1 MTKPSLLDILFSKDE
16 NGDGLDNRSGGFY
29 AREFSVAITKKMR
42 RLLTRGFFRFAK
54 NVSYFLA
61 HISAKA
67 YGGAILTFGLIST
80 LMFFLGL
87 SKDGGIATPII
98 GVAFA
103 SVAIP
108 FLLTDKPIPIMLQD
122 FEPTDYLFFEFFCM
136 KRHTVL
142 EGERKISPFLSV
154 FIGAIPAV
162 LSAFVPLWVIAIVI
176 GIIICVYIGI
186 ESPEF
191 LFLAS
196 IAFLPYM
203 SLVPKSENIL
213 AVTLILVV
221 LSFAAKFLY
230 GKRVLYIEQYDIF
243 IIAMLVF
250 VLISGIFVKG
260 TQSFSGSVRMI
271 VFAIGYPLAGNL
283 ITNRR
288 LADRV
293 ANTIV
298 IPGAIAGLISVVQFV
313 TITLQSDGGLSMDQ
327 LNVILSRHDGLAVC
341 LMASV
346 IFAVGMIRQSS
357 ALARGIYTV
366 SAVVSMSALI
376 ISGEIF
382 AVFAMLL
389 CVLAHKVIKSN
400 KLIWIILPVM
410 ILLPLSVLLLP
421 NHTLDSI
428 FLYSPSISSAE
439 ELFSLWRHSLEV
451 FLNNIFVGIG
461 IGKESFAIEMG
472 NLGVFGYPDS
482 SNLFIELGLEAGV
495 FALICFLL
503 LLITRL
509 GHRASRYLYVRNS
522 QIETLSAVSGA
533 ALFCLLA
540 FGMVNYIWSDI
551 SAYYLFWCVFGM
563 GSATLRV
570 AKRDYDDRVLY
581 YEETGDSD
589 SSVIDIEIG

>member
-1 MTKPSLLDILFSKDE
+1 MAKPSLLDILFSKDE
-16 NGDGLDNRSGGFY
+16 IGIGLDSDEGFF
-29 AREFSVAITKKMR
+29 AKEFSVAITKKMKR
-42 RLLTRGFFRFAK
+42 ILTRGFFKFAK

-61 HISAKA
+61 HVSAKS
-67 YGGAILTFGLIST
+67 YGLAILTFGLIST
-80 LMFFLGL
+80 LMYFLGL
-87 SKDGGIATPII
+87 SRDGGIATPII

-103 SVAIP
+103 LIAIP

-142 EGERKISPFLSV
+142 EGERRISPFLTV

-162 LSAFVPLWVIAIVI
+162 LSAFVPLWMIATMI

-191 LFLAS
+191 LFMS
-196 IAFLPYM
+196 TIAFLPYM
-203 SLVPKSENIL
+203 CLVPHGENIL
-213 AVTLILVV
+213 SATLILIVI
-221 LSFAAKFLY
+221 SFFVKFLY

-243 IIAMLVF
+243 IIAMLLF

-260 TQSFSGSVRMI
+260 MESFSGSVRMI
-271 VFAIGYPLAGNL
+271 LLAFGYPMASNL

-293 ANTIV
+293 ANTII
-298 IPGAIAGLISVVQFV
+298 IPGAVAGLISVVQFAFV
-313 TITLQSDGGLSMDQ
+313 MTSYDGGLSMSHFDG
-327 LNVILSRHDGLAVC
+327 ILARQGGLAVC

-346 IFAVGMIRQSS
+346 IFAVGMIKQSGIVARTIYIVS
-357 ALARGIYTV
+357 ALA
-366 SAVVSMSALI
+366 SLAALV

-382 AVFAMLL
+382 AVIAVIL
-389 CVLAHKVIKSN
+389 CIAAHNFIKEN
-400 KLIWIILPVM
+400 RLIWVLLPVM
-410 ILLPLSVLLLP
+410 ILLPLTILLLP
-421 NHTLDSI
+421 NSTLDLL
-428 FLYSPSISSAE
+428 FTYSPSISSAE

-451 FLNNIFVGIG
+451 LLNNIFVGIG
-461 IGKESFAIEMG
+461 IGKESFVAEMG
-472 NLGVFGYPDS
+472 NLGMFGYHDS

-503 LLITRL
+503 VLITRL
-509 GHRASRYLYVRNS
+509 RHRSLRYLYVRNS
-522 QIETLSAVSGA
+522 QIETLVSVSGV

-540 FGMVNYIWSDI
+540 FGMVNYIWSSP
-551 SAYYLFWCVFGM
+551 SAYYLFWCIFGM

-570 AKRDYDDRVLY
+570 AKRDYDDKVLY

-589 SSVIDIEIG
+589 SSIIDIEIS

>member
-1 MTKPSLLDILFSKDE
+1 MSKPSLFDILFSKDDR
-16 NGDGLDNRSGGFY
+16 GLGLDSDDGFY
-29 AREFSVAITKKMR
+29 AKEFSVAITKNMKR
-42 RLLTRGFFRFAK
+42 ILTRGFFKFAK

-61 HISAKA
+61 HVSAKS
-67 YGGAILTFGLIST
+67 YGLAILAFGLFST
-80 LMFFLGL
+80 LMYFLGL

-103 SVAIP
+103 LVAIP

-142 EGERKISPFLSV
+142 EGERKISPFLTV
-154 FIGAIPAV
+154 LIGAIPAV
-162 LSAFVPLWVIAIVI
+162 LSAFIPLWMIATVI

-191 LFLAS
+191 LFMS
-196 IAFLPYM
+196 TIAFLPFLC
-203 SLVPKSENIL
+203 LVPKSENIL
-213 AVTLILVV
+213 GATLILIVI
-221 LSFAAKFLY
+221 SFAAKFLY

-243 IIAMLVF
+243 IIAMLLF

-260 TQSFSGSVRMI
+260 IESFSGSLRMI
-271 VFAIGYPLAGNL
+271 LFAFGYPMAGNL

-293 ANTIV
+293 ANTI
-298 IPGAIAGLISVVQFV
+298 ITPGAVAGLISVIQFIGV
-313 TITLQSDGGLSMDQ
+313 MTSYGGDLSMAHLD
-327 LNVILSRHDGLAVC
+327 VILARRDGLAVC

-346 IFAVGMIRQSS
+346 IFAVGMIKQSGTVARTIYIAS
-357 ALARGIYTV
+357 AFISLT
-366 SAVVSMSALI
+366 ALV

-382 AVFAMLL
+382 AVIAVVL
-389 CVLAHKVIKSN
+389 CIVAYSVIKSN
-400 KLIWIILPVM
+400 KLIWALLPVM
-410 ILLPLSVLLLP
+410 ILLPLTILLLP
-421 NHTLDSI
+421 NHILDAM
-428 FLYSPSISSAE
+428 FTYSPSISSAE

-451 FLNNIFVGIG
+451 FLNNMFVGIG
-461 IGKESFAIEMG
+461 IGKESFVTEMG
-472 NLGVFGYPDS
+472 HIGVWGYPDS

-503 LLITRL
+503 IIITRL
-509 GHRASRYLYVRNS
+509 RHRSLRYLYVRNS

-540 FGMVNYIWSDI
+540 FGMVNYIWSSP
-551 SAYYLFWCVFGM
+551 SAYYLFWCILGM

-570 AKRDYDDRVLY
+570 AKRDYDDKVLY

>member
-1 MTKPSLLDILFSKDE
+1 MAKPSLLDILFSKDE
-16 NGDGLDNRSGGFY
+16 IGIGLDSDEGFFTK
-29 AREFSVAITKKMR
+29 EFSVAITKKMKR
-42 RLLTRGFFRFAK
+42 ILTRGFFKFAK

-61 HISAKA
+61 HVSAKS
-67 YGGAILTFGLIST
+67 YGLAILTFGLIST
-80 LMFFLGL
+80 LMYFLGL
-87 SKDGGIATPII
+87 SRDGGIATPII

-103 SVAIP
+103 LIAIP

-142 EGERKISPFLSV
+142 EGERKISPFLTV

-162 LSAFVPLWVIAIVI
+162 LSAFVPLWMIATMI

-191 LFLAS
+191 LFMS
-196 IAFLPYM
+196 TIAFLPYM
-203 SLVPKSENIL
+203 CLVPHGENIL
-213 AVTLILVV
+213 SATLILIVI
-221 LSFAAKFLY
+221 SFFVKFLY

-243 IIAMLVF
+243 IIAMLLF

-260 TQSFSGSVRMI
+260 MESFSGSVRMI
-271 VFAIGYPLAGNL
+271 LLAFGYPMASNL

-293 ANTIV
+293 ANTII
-298 IPGAIAGLISVVQFV
+298 IPGAVAGLISVVQFAFV
-313 TITLQSDGGLSMDQ
+313 MTSYDGGLSMSHFDG
-327 LNVILSRHDGLAVC
+327 ILARQGGLAVC

-346 IFAVGMIRQSS
+346 IFAVGMIKQSGIVARTIYIVS
-357 ALARGIYTV
+357 ALA
-366 SAVVSMSALI
+366 SLAALV

-382 AVFAMLL
+382 AVIAVIL
-389 CVLAHKVIKSN
+389 CIAAHNFIKEN
-400 KLIWIILPVM
+400 RLIWVLLPVM
-410 ILLPLSVLLLP
+410 ILLPLTILLLP
-421 NHTLDSI
+421 NSTLDLL
-428 FLYSPSISSAE
+428 FTYSPSISSAE

-451 FLNNIFVGIG
+451 LLNNIFVGIG
-461 IGKESFAIEMG
+461 IGKESFVAEMG
-472 NLGVFGYPDS
+472 NLGMFGYHDS

-503 LLITRL
+503 VLITRL
-509 GHRASRYLYVRNS
+509 RHRSLRYLYVRNS
-522 QIETLSAVSGA
+522 QIETLVSVSGV

-540 FGMVNYIWSDI
+540 FGMVNYIWSSP
-551 SAYYLFWCVFGM
+551 SAYYLFWCIFGM

-570 AKRDYDDRVLY
+570 AKRDYDDKVLY

-589 SSVIDIEIG
+589 SSIIDIEIS